1 MLHINKLI
9 FKLFAVSLLSTI
21 LYFVF
26 DYKGLINYVTECYI
40 DELGC
45 HSDDKQD
52 ELTKMKE
59 SIDLIR

>member
-1 MLHINKLI
+1 M
-9 FKLFAVSLLSTI
+9 
-21 LYFVF
+21 
-26 DYKGLINYVTECYI
+26 TECYI

-45 HSDDKQD
+45 ISDDKQDEKDRDEPDRGEPDTDQHKSD